1 MRHKRLKLSAL
12 LLLGLGLTGLQA
24 QTSVNAT
31 GTNASGSGG
40 TVSYSVGQ
48 VVYTTNT
55 GTNGSVAQ
63 GVQQTFEISVVTG
76 LEQAKGINLSV
87 SAYPNPTTDY
97 LTLSI
102 GEFDISNLSYQLYDM
117 NGKLLQNEKI
127 TGNQTSIA
135 MGNLV
140 PANYFVKVIQGNK
153 EVKTFKIIK
162 NSAAQNNEKLIY
174 NFCSRIFNGKCVCS
188 ITGKNELSSTN
199 QRCQ

>member
-1 MRHKRLKLSAL
+1 MRHKRLKLSAV

-55 GTNGSVAQ
+55 GTSGSVAQ
-63 GVQQTFEISVVTG
+63 GVQQPFEISVVTG
-76 LEQAKGINLSV
+76 IEEAKGINLSV

-102 GEFDISNLSYQLYDM
+102 SEFEISNLTYQLYDIS
-117 NGKLLQNEKI
+117 GKLLQSEKI
-127 TGNQTSIA
+127 TGNQTNIVMS
-135 MGNLV
+135 NLV
-140 PANYFVKVIQGNK
+140 PANYFVKVIAGNQLIK
-153 EVKTFKIIK
+153 EFKIIK
-162 NSAAQNNEKLIY
+162 N
-174 NFCSRIFNGKCVCS
+174 
-188 ITGKNELSSTN
+188 
-199 QRCQ
+199 